1 MKKQINKQQ
10 TARQRDAWLTT
21 RERKRSTEQ
30 TNEGECSL
38 TKIEIHINGPVN
50 AVVLHADSIN
60 QERREP

>member
-1 MKKQINKQQ
+1 MSKQAK
-10 TARQRDAWLTT
+10 TKTGGRRSDAWLPT

-50 AVVLHADSIN
+50 AVVLHADSIIH
-60 QERREP
+60 ERREL